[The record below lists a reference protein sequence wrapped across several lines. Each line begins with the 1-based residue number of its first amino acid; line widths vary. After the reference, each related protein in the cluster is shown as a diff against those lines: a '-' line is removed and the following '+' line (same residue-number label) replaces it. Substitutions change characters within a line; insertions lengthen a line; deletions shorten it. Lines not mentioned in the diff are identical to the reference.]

1 MKNITRTVT
10 EYIITAYDLVDG
22 EDSPEVAVVAR
33 ATSLAVSMT
42 KSEARA
48 ALAEATGKKLP
59 KGVTIKWEPQAVYTY
74 AMRLD
79 DFIKNGIIINIVNKE
94 GE

>member
-10 EYIITAYDLVDG
+10 DYLITAYDLVDG
-22 EDSPEVAVVAR
+22 ENDPEVKIVAQ
-33 ATSLAVSMT
+33 TSGLAVSMT

-59 KGVTIKWEPQAVYTY
+59 KGLTIKWEPQAVYTY
-74 AMRLD
+74 AMPLNQ
-79 DFIKNGIIINIVNKE
+79 FIENAVVIKE

>member
-22 EDSPEVAVVAR
+22 ENGPEVSVVAE
-33 ATSLAVSMT
+33 ATALAVSMT
-42 KSEARA
+42 KSDART
-48 ALAEATGKKLP
+48 ALAEAIGAKLP
-59 KGVTIKWEPQAVYTY
+59 KGLTIKWEPQAVYTY
-74 AMRLD
+74 AMPLD
-79 DFIKNGIIINIVNKE
+79 KFIENAVVIKE

>member
-10 EYIITAYDLVDG
+10 DYLITAYDLVDG
-22 EDSPEVAVVAR
+22 ENGPEASVVAQ
-33 ATSLAVSMT
+33 ATYLAVSMT

-59 KGVTIKWEPQAVYTY
+59 KGLTIKWEPQATFTY
-74 AMRLD
+74 AMPLD
-79 DFIKNGIIINIVNKE
+79 EFIKNAVVVKE
-94 GE
+94 GK

>member
-10 EYIITAYDLVDG
+10 DYVITAYDLVDG
-22 EDSPEVAVVAR
+22 ENGPEVSVVAQT
-33 ATSLAVSMT
+33 TSRAVSMN

-48 ALAEATGKKLP
+48 ALTEATGKKLP
-59 KGVTIKWEPQAVYTY
+59 KGLTIKWEPQAVYTY
-74 AMRLD
+74 AMPLD
-79 DFIKNGIIINIVNKE
+79 QFIENAVVIKE

>member
-10 EYIITAYDLVDG
+10 DYLITAYDLVDG
-22 EDSPEVAVVAR
+22 ENGPEVSVVAQ
-33 ATSLAVSMT
+33 ATALAVSMT

-48 ALAEATGKKLP
+48 ALAMAAGTKLA
-59 KGVTIKWEPQAVYTY
+59 KGLNIKWKPQATYTY
-74 AMRLD
+74 AMPLD
-79 DFIKNGIIINIVNKE
+79 KFLDQAVIIKE

>member
-10 EYIITAYDLVDG
+10 DYLITAYDLVDG
-22 EDSPEVAVVAR
+22 ENGPEVKIVAQ
-33 ATSLAVSMT
+33 TSALAISMT

-48 ALAEATGKKLP
+48 ALAEAIGSKLP
-59 KGVTIKWEPQAVYTY
+59 KGLTIKWEPQATYTY
-74 AMRLD
+74 AIPLD
-79 DFIKNGIIINIVNKE
+79 KFIENAVVIKE

>member
-10 EYIITAYDLVDG
+10 DYIITAYDLVDG
-22 EDSPEVAVVAR
+22 EDSPEVSVVAQ

-48 ALAEATGKKLP
+48 ALAEATGAKLP
-59 KGVTIKWEPQAVYTY
+59 KGLTIKWEPQAVYTY
-74 AMRLD
+74 AMPLD
-79 DFIKNGIIINIVNKE
+79 EFIKNAVVVKE

>member
-10 EYIITAYDLVDG
+10 DYVITAYDLADG
-22 EDSPEVAVVAR
+22 ENGPEVSVVAQT
-33 ATSLAVSMT
+33 TSLAVSMT

-48 ALAEATGKKLP
+48 ALAEAIGEKLP
-59 KGVTIKWEPQAVYTY
+59 KGLTIKWEPQATFTY
-74 AMRLD
+74 AMPLD
-79 DFIKNGIIINIVNKE
+79 KFIENAVVIKE

>member
-10 EYIITAYDLVDG
+10 DYLITAYDLVDG
-22 EDSPEVAVVAR
+22 ENGLEVKIVAQ
-33 ATSLAVSMT
+33 ASALAVSMT

-48 ALAEATGKKLP
+48 ALVVETGAKLAR
-59 KGVTIKWEPQAVYTY
+59 GLTIKWEPQATYTY
-74 AMRLD
+74 AMPLD
-79 DFIKNGIIINIVNKE
+79 KFLESAVVIKE

>member
-10 EYIITAYDLVDG
+10 DYLITAYDLVDG
-22 EDSPEVAVVAR
+22 ENGPEVKIVAQ
-33 ATSLAVSMT
+33 TSCLAVSMT

-48 ALAEATGKKLP
+48 ALAMATGTKFA
-59 KGVTIKWEPQAVYTY
+59 KGLTIKWEPQATYTY
-74 AMRLD
+74 AMPLD
-79 DFIKNGIIINIVNKE
+79 KFLDQAVAIKE

>member
-10 EYIITAYDLVDG
+10 DYVITAYDLADG
-22 EDSPEVAVVAR
+22 ENGPGVSVVAQT
-33 ATSLAVSMT
+33 TSRAVSMN

-59 KGVTIKWEPQAVYTY
+59 KGITIKWEPQAVYTY
-74 AMRLD
+74 AMPLNQ
-79 DFIKNGIIINIVNKE
+79 FIENAVVIKE
-94 GE
+94 GK

>member
-10 EYIITAYDLVDG
+10 DYIITAYDLVDG
-22 EDSPEVAVVAR
+22 EDGPEVSVVAQ
-33 ATSLAVSMT
+33 ATCLAVSMT

-48 ALAEATGKKLP
+48 ALAEATGEKLP
-59 KGVTIKWEPQAVYTY
+59 KGLTIKWEPQATFTY
-74 AMRLD
+74 AMPLD
-79 DFIKNGIIINIVNKE
+79 KFIENAVVIKE

>member
-33 ATSLAVSMT
+33 ATALAVSMT

-48 ALAEATGKKLP
+48 ALAEAIGSKLP
-59 KGVTIKWEPQAVYTY
+59 KGITIKWEPQATFTY
-74 AMRLD
+74 AMPLD
-79 DFIKNGIIINIVNKE
+79 KFIENAVVIKE

>member
-10 EYIITAYDLVDG
+10 DYIITAYDLADCENG
-22 EDSPEVAVVAR
+22 PEVYVVAQT
-33 ATSLAVSMT
+33 TSRAVSMT

-59 KGVTIKWEPQAVYTY
+59 KGLTIKWEPQAVYTY
-74 AMRLD
+74 AMPLNQ
-79 DFIKNGIIINIVNKE
+79 FIENAVVIKE

>member
-10 EYIITAYDLVDG
+10 DYLITAYDLVDG
-22 EDSPEVAVVAR
+22 ENGPEVKIVAQTT
-33 ATSLAVSMT
+33 ALAVSMT

-48 ALAEATGKKLP
+48 ALAMAAGTKLA
-59 KGVTIKWEPQAVYTY
+59 KGLTIKWEPRAMYTY
-74 AMRLD
+74 AMPLD
-79 DFIKNGIIINIVNKE
+79 KFLAEAVIIKE

>member
-22 EDSPEVAVVAR
+22 EEGPEVSVVAE
-33 ATSLAVSMT
+33 ATALAVSMT

-48 ALAEATGKKLP
+48 ALAEAIGTKLP
-59 KGVTIKWEPQAVYTY
+59 KGIIIKWEPQAVYTY
-74 AMRLD
+74 AMPLD
-79 DFIKNGIIINIVNKE
+79 KFIENAVVIKE

>member
-10 EYIITAYDLVDG
+10 DYIITAYDLVDG
-22 EDSPEVAVVAR
+22 EDGPEVSVVAQ
-33 ATSLAVSMT
+33 ATCLAVSMT

-48 ALAEATGKKLP
+48 ALAEAIGAKIP
-59 KGVTIKWEPQAVYTY
+59 KGLTIKWEPQATFTY
-74 AMRLD
+74 AMPLD
-79 DFIKNGIIINIVNKE
+79 KFIENAVVIKE

>member
-10 EYIITAYDLVDG
+10 DYIITAYDLVDG
-22 EDSPEVAVVAR
+22 EDGPEVSVVAQ

-48 ALAEATGKKLP
+48 ALAEATGAKLP
-59 KGVTIKWEPQAVYTY
+59 KGLTIKWEPQAVYTY
-74 AMRLD
+74 AMPLD
-79 DFIKNGIIINIVNKE
+79 EFIKNAVVVKE

>member
-10 EYIITAYDLVDG
+10 DYLITAYDLVDG
-22 EDSPEVAVVAR
+22 ENGPEVKIVAQ
-33 ATSLAVSMT
+33 ATALAVSMT

-59 KGVTIKWEPQAVYTY
+59 KGLTIKWEPQATYTY
-74 AMRLD
+74 AMPLD
-79 DFIKNGIIINIVNKE
+79 KFLDQAVVIKE

>member
-22 EDSPEVAVVAR
+22 EEGPEVSVVAE
-33 ATSLAVSMT
+33 ATALAVSMT

-48 ALAEATGKKLP
+48 ALAEAIGTKLP
-59 KGVTIKWEPQAVYTY
+59 KGLTIKWEPQATFTY
-74 AMRLD
+74 AMPLD
-79 DFIKNGIIINIVNKE
+79 QFIENAVLIKE

>member
-10 EYIITAYDLVDG
+10 DYLITAYDLVDG
-22 EDSPEVAVVAR
+22 ENGPEVKIGAQTTA
-33 ATSLAVSMT
+33 LAVSMT

-48 ALAEATGKKLP
+48 ALAEAIGSKLP
-59 KGVTIKWEPQAVYTY
+59 KGLTIKWEPQATYTY
-74 AMRLD
+74 AMPLD
-79 DFIKNGIIINIVNKE
+79 KFLEQAVVIKE

>member
-10 EYIITAYDLVDG
+10 DYLITAYDLADG
-22 EDSPEVAVVAR
+22 ENGPEVSVVAQ
-33 ATSLAVSMT
+33 ATALAVSMT

-48 ALAEATGKKLP
+48 VLAEAIGS
-59 KGVTIKWEPQAVYTY
+59 KGLTIKWEPQVTYTY
-74 AMRLD
+74 AMPLEK
-79 DFIKNGIIINIVNKE
+79 FIENAVVIKE

>member
-10 EYIITAYDLVDG
+10 DYLITAYDLVDG
-22 EDSPEVAVVAR
+22 ENGPEVKIVAQ
-33 ATSLAVSMT
+33 ATALAVSMT

-48 ALAEATGKKLP
+48 ALAMAAGTKLA
-59 KGVTIKWEPQAVYTY
+59 KGLTIKWEPRTTYTY
-74 AMRLD
+74 AMPLD
-79 DFIKNGIIINIVNKE
+79 EFLESAVIIKE

>member
-10 EYIITAYDLVDG
+10 DYLITAYDLVDG
-22 EDSPEVAVVAR
+22 EDGPEVSVVAH
-33 ATSLAVSMT
+33 ATSPAVSMT

-48 ALAEATGKKLP
+48 ALAEATGAKLP
-59 KGVTIKWEPQAVYTY
+59 KGLTIKWEPKAVYTY
-74 AMRLD
+74 AMPLD
-79 DFIKNGIIINIVNKE
+79 KFIENAVVIKK

>member
-10 EYIITAYDLVDG
+10 DYVITAYDLA
-22 EDSPEVAVVAR
+22 DSENGPEVSVVAQT
-33 ATSLAVSMT
+33 TSRAVSMT

-59 KGVTIKWEPQAVYTY
+59 KGLTIKWEPQSVYTY
-74 AMRLD
+74 AMPLD
-79 DFIKNGIIINIVNKE
+79 EFIKNAVVVKE

>member
-10 EYIITAYDLVDG
+10 DYFITAYDLVDG
-22 EDSPEVAVVAR
+22 ENGPEVSVVAQ
-33 ATSLAVSMT
+33 ATALAVSMT

-48 ALAEATGKKLP
+48 ALAEAIGSKIP
-59 KGVTIKWEPQAVYTY
+59 KGLTIKWEPKATYTY
-74 AMRLD
+74 AMPLD
-79 DFIKNGIIINIVNKE
+79 KFLDQAVIIKE

>member
-10 EYIITAYDLVDG
+10 DYLITAYDLVDG
-22 EDSPEVAVVAR
+22 EDGPEVSAVAQ

-48 ALAEATGKKLP
+48 ALAEAIGDKLP
-59 KGVTIKWEPQAVYTY
+59 KGLTIKWEPQQVYTY
-74 AMRLD
+74 AMPLD
-79 DFIKNGIIINIVNKE
+79 KFLENAVVIKE
-94 GE
+94 GK

>member
-33 ATSLAVSMT
+33 ATALAVSMT

-48 ALAEATGKKLP
+48 ALTEAIGSKLP
-59 KGVTIKWEPQAVYTY
+59 KGVTIKWEPQATFTY
-74 AMRLD
+74 AMPLD
-79 DFIKNGIIINIVNKE
+79 KFIENAVVIKE

>member
-10 EYIITAYDLVDG
+10 DYLITAYDLVDG
-22 EDSPEVAVVAR
+22 PEIKIVAQ
-33 ATSLAVSMT
+33 ATALAVSMT

-48 ALAEATGKKLP
+48 ALAMAAGTKLA
-59 KGVTIKWEPQAVYTY
+59 KGLIIKWEPRATYTY
-74 AMRLD
+74 AMPLD
-79 DFIKNGIIINIVNKE
+79 KFLAEAVIIKE

>member
-22 EDSPEVAVVAR
+22 ENGPEVSVVTQT
-33 ATSLAVSMT
+33 TSRGVSMT

-48 ALAEATGKKLP
+48 ALAAATGKKLP
-59 KGVTIKWEPQAVYTY
+59 KGVTIKWEPQAVCTY
-74 AMRLD
+74 AMPLNQ
-79 DFIKNGIIINIVNKE
+79 FIENAVVIKE
-94 GE
+94 GK

>member
-10 EYIITAYDLVDG
+10 DYVITAYDLT
-22 EDSPEVAVVAR
+22 DSENGPEVVAVAQT
-33 ATSLAVSMT
+33 TSRAVSMN

-74 AMRLD
+74 AMPLNQ
-79 DFIKNGIIINIVNKE
+79 FIENAVVIKE
-94 GE
+94 GK

>member
-10 EYIITAYDLVDG
+10 DYLITAYDLVDG
-22 EDSPEVAVVAR
+22 ENGPEVKIAAQ
-33 ATSLAVSMT
+33 TSGLAVSMT

-48 ALAEATGKKLP
+48 ALAEAMGAKLA
-59 KGVTIKWEPQAVYTY
+59 KGLTIKWEPQATYTY
-74 AMRLD
+74 AMPLD
-79 DFIKNGIIINIVNKE
+79 KFLDQAVIIKE

>member
-10 EYIITAYDLVDG
+10 DYLITAYDLVDG
-22 EDSPEVAVVAR
+22 ENGPEVKTVAQ
-33 ATSLAVSMT
+33 ATALAVSMT

-48 ALAEATGKKLP
+48 ALAMAAGTKLA
-59 KGVTIKWEPQAVYTY
+59 KGLTIKWEPRATYTY
-74 AMRLD
+74 AMPLD
-79 DFIKNGIIINIVNKE
+79 KFLEQAVIIKE

>member
-1 MKNITRTVT
+1 MKNITRTLT
-10 EYIITAYDLVDG
+10 DYIITAYDLVDG
-22 EDSPEVAVVAR
+22 EDGPEVSVVAQ

-59 KGVTIKWEPQAVYTY
+59 KGITIKWEPQAVYTY
-74 AMRLD
+74 AMPLD
-79 DFIKNGIIINIVNKE
+79 NFLKNAVVIKE